1 MSLADLMKKGSLR
14 GFATATAATA
24 ATAATHWQEIRATV
38 ATVATVAVAETQKLA
53 ANDPAPEPPA
63 DPNAWRELA
72 RAYHTHHFNCPQ
84 CVAAGRGAVY
94 GERCDVGALLW
105 SCYQNVEGKK

>member
-14 GFATATAATA
+14 GFATATA

-53 ANDPAPEPPA
+53 ANHPAPEPPT
-63 DPNAWRELA
+63 DPDDWRELA
-72 RAYHTHHFNCPQ
+72 AAYYAHHLNCST
-84 CVAAGRGAVY
+84 CIAAGHGAVY

-105 SCYQNVEGKK
+105 SCYQNIEGKK